1 MPKKYRRHFLKTK
14 EARLLFE
21 EASERLETDLNDL
34 FNGKVDVELIET
46 NFADIFL
53 VNDRP
58 LLVKA
63 KEAFFPTLVFDEIL
77 ALSPKVVV
85 DMGAV
90 PRICN
95 GADVMAPGIVRF
107 EGEFEKDNL
116 VFVVDERHGK
126 PLAVGKAVC
135 DVNTAKTVKRG
146 VVVKS
151 IHFVGDNVWNF
162 IKNLQLR
169 LSEN

>member
-1 MPKKYRRHFLKTK
+1 MPKKYRRHFLKAK

-21 EASERLETDLNDL
+21 EALEWLKTDLNDL
-34 FNGKVDVELIET
+34 FNSKVSVELVET
-46 NFADIFL
+46 NFAEIFL
-53 VNDRP
+53 INGRP

-63 KEAFFPTLVFDEIL
+63 RKTFFPTLVFNEIF
-77 ALSPKVVV
+77 ASSPKVVV

-90 PRICN
+90 PHICK

-107 EGEFEKDNL
+107 EGEFKDGDL
-116 VFVVDERHGK
+116 VLVVDERHGK
-126 PLAVGKAVC
+126 PLAVGKAVY
-135 DVNTAKTVKRG
+135 DVNTAKTVTRD

>member
-1 MPKKYRRHFLKTK
+1 MPKKYRRHFLKAK

-21 EASERLETDLNDL
+21 QVSERLETDLNDL
-34 FNGKVDVELIET
+34 FNSKVNVELVET
-46 NFADIFL
+46 SFAEIFL
-53 VNDRP
+53 VNGRP

-63 KEAFFPTLVFDEIL
+63 GENFFPTLVFNEIL
-77 ALSPKVVV
+77 ALAPKVVV

-90 PRICN
+90 PHICN

-107 EGEFEKDNL
+107 KGEFRKGNL

-126 PLAVGKAVC
+126 PLAVGKALY
-135 DVNTAKTVKRG
+135 DFNKSKTVTEG

-162 IKNLQLR
+162 IKTC
-169 LSEN
+169 S